1 MCIHIYKMRKEDHNI
16 LAKKTTEKDVFI
28 INVNVPNKTYS
39 ELGGSWV
46 DENRTESLEFGIYFE
61 DRTERTC

>member
-39 ELGGSWV
+39 ELGGS
-46 DENRTESLEFGIYFE
+46 
-61 DRTERTC
+61 